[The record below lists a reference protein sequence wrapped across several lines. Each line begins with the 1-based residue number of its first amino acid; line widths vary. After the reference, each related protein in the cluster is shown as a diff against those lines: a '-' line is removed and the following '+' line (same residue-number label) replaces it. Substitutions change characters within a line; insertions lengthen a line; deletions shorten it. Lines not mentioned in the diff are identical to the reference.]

1 MWLPKD
7 ERETLLKYYN
17 YLQDTQE
24 YKRFRSLSA
33 RVYIATRNLISR
45 DLVHEM
51 IEGGPEH
58 VEYLAAFMTQDPI
71 GLKGFLASSENDV
84 EYNDIT
90 LRLTLEGYDLG
101 RKYDSWLIWTGLW
114 FAEYKHHWIWVIVA
128 FAGGIIAT
136 VLAQWLSKV
145 FT

>member
-1 MWLPKD
+1 MWLQKD

-24 YKRFRSLSA
+24 YKRFRSLST

-45 DLVHEM
+45 DLVHEI

-71 GLKGFLASSENDV
+71 GLQDFLASSENDV

-90 LRLTLEGYDLG
+90 LRLTLKGYDLG
-101 RKYDSWLIWTGLW
+101 RKYSSKLRTFLLW
-114 FAEYKHHWIWVIVA
+114 CEEYKFWI
-128 FAGGIIAT
+128 IIGLIISFVG
-136 VLAQWLSKV
+136 VLIAILKD
-145 FT
+145 

>member
-24 YKRFRSLSA
+24 YKRFRSLSV

-45 DLVHEM
+45 DLVHEI

-58 VEYLAAFMTQDPI
+58 VEYLAAFMTQDTI
-71 GLKGFLASSENDV
+71 GLQGFLASSENDV

-101 RKYDSWLIWTGLW
+101 RKYCSKPHTILLW
-114 FAEYKHHWIWVIVA
+114 CEEYKFWIIL
-128 FAGGIIAT
+128 GLIISFVS
-136 VLAQWLSKV
+136 VLVMILKD
-145 FT
+145 

>member
-1 MWLPKD
+1 MIMWLPKD

-45 DLVHEM
+45 DLVHEI

-71 GLKGFLASSENDV
+71 GLQGFLASSENDV

-90 LRLTLEGYDLG
+90 LRLTLEGYDLAS
-101 RKYDSWLIWTGLW
+101 KYDHWFSRTGLW
-114 FAEYKHHWIWVIVA
+114 FAEYKDHWIWLLCGFI
-128 FAGGIIAT
+128 GGIIEALI
-136 VLAQWLSKV
+136 VDWLK
-145 FT
+145 